1 MVSELPEISGQDLL
15 VVMYMMFY
23 LLFVALHTRK
33 GPDWVLQQWLFYLGM
48 VINVLAMVMILLM
61 ITRGLYEG
69 RRDMLTASVDST
81 TILWVVVGVMGFPL
95 GKFNVIVG
103 IDILRL
109 DQSALIEHQGRVTT
123 KRKMK
128 RTSNHACNGPEESD

>member
-1 MVSELPEISGQDLL
+1 
-15 VVMYMMFY
+15 
-23 LLFVALHTRK
+23 
-33 GPDWVLQQWLFYLGM
+33 
-48 VINVLAMVMILLM
+48 MVMILLM